1 MKETFEDIS
10 KRKDEFFEQLDLSEN
25 AKRNYR
31 NALNSKYLKGM
42 LETECGVDSLF
53 SITDIKTLWSL
64 YSVVNLHPKN
74 ISCHRAYSAAIMKYI
89 RFLNNGEKYGKRI
102 DYMRKKGSI

>member
-1 MKETFEDIS
+1 MIEDLETIEERKEQFL
-10 KRKDEFFEQLDLSEN
+10 EQLNLSEN

-31 NALNSKYLKGM
+31 NALNSKFLKEM
-42 LETECGVDSLF
+42 IKTECGDYTLF
-53 SITDIKTLWSL
+53 SITDIKMLWSL

-74 ISCHRAYSAAIMKYI
+74 ISCHRAYSSAIMKYI

-102 DYMRKKGSI
+102 DYMRKKNK

>member
-31 NALNSKYLKGM
+31 NALNSKQSEGQ
-42 LETECGVDSLF
+42 VFD
-53 SITDIKTLWSL
+53 
-64 YSVVNLHPKN
+64 
-74 ISCHRAYSAAIMKYI
+74 
-89 RFLNNGEKYGKRI
+89 
-102 DYMRKKGSI
+102 

>member
-1 MKETFEDIS
+1 MIEDLETIEERKEQ
-10 KRKDEFFEQLDLSEN
+10 FFEQLNLSEN

-31 NALNSKYLKGM
+31 NALNSKYLKEM
-42 LETECGVDSLF
+42 LKTEYGVDSLF
-53 SITDIKTLWSL
+53 SITDIKMLWSL
-64 YSVVNLHPKN
+64 YSVINLHPKN

-102 DYMRKKGSI
+102 DYMRKKNK